1 MTEFSKAVFDLVR
14 TIPKGKVMT
23 YKEVAE
29 AIGRPKSFRAVGN
42 TLNKNYDPEVPC
54 HRVVR
59 SDGGIGGY
67 NRGANLKRERLINEQ
82 AISS

>member
-1 MTEFSKAVFDLVR
+1 
-14 TIPKGKVMT
+14 MT